1 MELKKIMARHKL
13 KKNKLVLSD
22 PIYNSNII
30 QLLTN
35 HILKK
40 GKKNLAYNI
49 VNQTLKFIEEK
60 KNEDAI
66 EILDKA
72 INNLRPAVEIK
83 TKRIGGAVYKI
94 PIEIHYYR
102 SLTLSIQ
109 LLLKASQGRIGKT
122 FSFKLAS
129 EIIDAAQ
136 NTGIAFRKKE
146 EIHRIA
152 ESNIKIKS
160 KSF

>member
-1 MELKKIMARHKL
+1 MARHKI

-22 PIYNSNII
+22 PIYNSNLI
-30 QLLTN
+30 QLITN

-40 GKKNLAYNI
+40 GKKNMAYTI
-49 VNQTLKFIEEK
+49 VNQTLNFIEQK
-60 KNEDAI
+60 QNEDAI

-94 PIEIHYYR
+94 PIEIQYYR
-102 SLTLSIQ
+102 SVTLAIQ
-109 LLLKASQGRIGKT
+109 LLLKATQDKIGKT
-122 FSFKLAS
+122 FYLKLAT
-129 EIIDAAQ
+129 EIIDASQ
-136 NTGIAFRKKE
+136 NTGIAIRKKE

-152 ESNIKIKS
+152 EANVKIKA
-160 KSF
+160 KTF